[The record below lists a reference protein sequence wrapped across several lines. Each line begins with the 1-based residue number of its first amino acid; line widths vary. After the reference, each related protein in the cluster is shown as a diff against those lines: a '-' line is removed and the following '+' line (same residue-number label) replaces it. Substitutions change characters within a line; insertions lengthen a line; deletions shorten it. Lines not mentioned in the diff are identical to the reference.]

1 MGTGTA
7 VAKPSP
13 RCIAE
18 TEDGR
23 GRAAEGNSDVTCTR
37 GGQVQPGKIRDAT
50 SRSNLILIRVIALCP
65 RCIGPVT
72 VYSWFI
78 SNGLARIRRADCVMT
93 EACRKEP
100 FSRRRARPAP
110 LSPHANAYTRV
121 SAALTMATIVS
132 ANVAPQ
138 VSAPARSPGPLRTPR
153 DLERDNWNPSQRKAA
168 SRRSAPR
175 PEAPPDLIR
184 PPPRTAARGPPC
196 HQGHRALP
204 RGLRR

>member
-65 RCIGPVT
+65 RCIGPGDRLFL
-72 VYSWFI
+72 VYFE
-78 SNGLARIRRADCVMT
+78 RIGADKT
-93 EACRKEP
+93 
-100 FSRRRARPAP
+100 S
-110 LSPHANAYTRV
+110 
-121 SAALTMATIVS
+121 
-132 ANVAPQ
+132 
-138 VSAPARSPGPLRTPR
+138 
-153 DLERDNWNPSQRKAA
+153 
-168 SRRSAPR
+168 
-175 PEAPPDLIR
+175 
-184 PPPRTAARGPPC
+184 
-196 HQGHRALP
+196 
-204 RGLRR
+204 